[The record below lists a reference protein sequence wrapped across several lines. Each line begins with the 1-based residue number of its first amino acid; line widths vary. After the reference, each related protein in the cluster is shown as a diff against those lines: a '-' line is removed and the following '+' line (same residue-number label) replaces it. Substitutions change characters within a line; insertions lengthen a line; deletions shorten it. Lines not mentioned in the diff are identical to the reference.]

1 MPYSDTQSGMI
12 PSERDASAPVPVAG
26 EGAKPDRELI
36 ERQIERI
43 TQLESLLSDLSESE
57 GESSSEDVVDR
68 LNQRI
73 DELENVL
80 RQLSSPEAW
89 ALAWAREREPW
100 VRIRNV
106 LETDSN

>member
-12 PSERDASAPVPVAG
+12 PSQSDASAPVPVAG
-26 EGAKPDRELI
+26 EGAKLNSELI

-43 TQLESLLSDLSESE
+43 TQLESMLSELSESE
-57 GESSSEDVVDR
+57 SESSSDDVVDR

-80 RQLSSPEAW
+80 HQLSSPEAW

-100 VRIRNV
+100 IQIRNV
-106 LETDSN
+106 LDTGSN